1 MAALTPRGRWSTS
14 CCSAAST
21 GPPPSSSRSAARSRP
36 ARSTVARSLSWPA
49 AARAPRQRRPG
60 RSPTSSRGWPRTTGP
75 PRPTSPTMTSCAPG
89 SRPGDE
95 PPRSVHVAASVH
107 RARPVRLDGRRRAR
121 PARDGDDERRHGR
134 DRARRLRPVAS
145 TGTHAGVR
153 AAGDGRARRAADP
166 RPRAG
171 AMTTPAR
178 NAQTAALE
186 ALIEAHA
193 IELKLPTV
201 RRRFKTMAAEALREQ
216 QTPVAY
222 LGALLEAEMSE
233 RAERREKRRLND
245 AKFPQIKRLEDFR
258 FADNPNVPQATIAA
272 LAEGS
277 WIDDRESVIL
287 VGDSGT
293 GKTMLATALAVCACH
308 QGRRVRFTTL
318 AGLANELQEADS
330 RKELARVVGRYTR
343 IEVLLLDELGYL
355 ALPDGAAELVFQ
367 VLSERHERGSLIIT
381 TNLPFG
387 EWTKVFPDPRLA
399 KAVVDRLT
407 HRAHI
412 IDTGNESWRFRH
424 GLERKAKKGA

>member
-1 MAALTPRGRWSTS
+1 
-14 CCSAAST
+14 
-21 GPPPSSSRSAARSRP
+21 
-36 ARSTVARSLSWPA
+36 
-49 AARAPRQRRPG
+49 
-60 RSPTSSRGWPRTTGP
+60 
-75 PRPTSPTMTSCAPG
+75 
-89 SRPGDE
+89 
-95 PPRSVHVAASVH
+95 
-107 RARPVRLDGRRRAR
+107 
-121 PARDGDDERRHGR
+121 
-134 DRARRLRPVAS
+134 
-145 TGTHAGVR
+145 
-153 AAGDGRARRAADP
+153 
-166 RPRAG
+166 
-171 AMTTPAR
+171 MTTPAR

-222 LGALLEAEMSE
+222 LAALLEAEMAE
-233 RAERREKRRLND
+233 RAERREKRRLID
-245 AKFPQIKRLEDFR
+245 ARFPQIKRLEDFR
-258 FADNPNVPQATIAA
+258 FADNPKVPQATIAA

-287 VGDSGT
+287 IGDSGT

-318 AGLANELQEADS
+318 AALANELQEAQGN
-330 RKELARVVGRYTR
+330 RELARVVGRYART
-343 IEVLLLDELGYL
+343 ELLVCDELGYL

-367 VLSERHERGSLIIT
+367 VLSERHERASLIIT

-412 IDTGNESWRFRH
+412 IDT
-424 GLERKAKKGA
+424 KGTQVCTTAAFSRVR